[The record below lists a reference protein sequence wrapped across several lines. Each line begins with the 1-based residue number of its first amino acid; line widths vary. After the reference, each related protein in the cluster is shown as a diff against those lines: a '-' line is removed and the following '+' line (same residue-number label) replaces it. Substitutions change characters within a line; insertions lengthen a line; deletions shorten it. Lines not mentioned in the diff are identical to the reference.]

1 MSVESPKRSWRTS
14 QARSTR
20 APMSSWSVRAPSS
33 SASSKLIS
41 GGIGVLSS
49 GTPKV
54 MSAPGRFSQIRQGRR
69 SMCMER
75 KEVTFESAGDRC
87 AAWFYSPE
95 APRDLAPMVVMA
107 HGLTGTRRDRLGA
120 FAERFAE
127 AGMAALVF
135 DHRGFGDSGGEQDLF
150 HPERQLLDW
159 GPAIPFVRALP
170 GGDSD
175 RTPPFGSSMGG
186 GNRLWAAACD
196 RRVAAAI

>member
-1 MSVESPKRSWRTS
+1 MSVESPKRSCRTS

-49 GTPKV
+49 GTSKV
-54 MSAPGRFSQIRQGRR
+54 MSAPGRFSQIRQVRR
-69 SMCMER
+69 STCMER

-87 AAWFYSPE
+87 AAWLYSPE

-135 DHRGFGDSGGEQDLF
+135 DHRGSGERPGE
-150 HPERQLLDW
+150 PEHVDPARQLEDW
-159 GPAIPFVRALP
+159 RTAIAFARTLP
-170 GGDSD
+170 GIDAD
-175 RTPPFGSSMGG
+175 RIATFGSSLGG
-186 GNRLWAAACD
+186 GN
-196 RRVAAAI
+196 